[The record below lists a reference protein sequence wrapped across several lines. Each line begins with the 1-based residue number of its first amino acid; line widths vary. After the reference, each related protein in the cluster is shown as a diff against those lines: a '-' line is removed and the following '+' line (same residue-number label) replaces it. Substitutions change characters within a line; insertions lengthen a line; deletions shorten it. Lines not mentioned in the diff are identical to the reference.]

1 METQKESIMAD
12 VKKLAPFILKW
23 EGGFVNDPDDLGGA
37 TNMGVTMATYKV
49 YCKRKGRPEP
59 AIDDLKHLSNDEWI
73 DILKSL
79 YWDKWK
85 ADQIKSQSVANILVD
100 WVWAS
105 GNYGIKIPQELLGVT
120 ADGIVGK
127 NTLAAVNNYPSQHEL
142 FDKIRQARLDY
153 IDRICKSRPVNEKN
167 RRGWCNRIN
176 NLYFEE

>member
-1 METQKESIMAD
+1 M
-12 VKKLAPFILKW
+12 
-23 EGGFVNDPDDLGGA
+23 
-37 TNMGVTMATYKV
+37 
-49 YCKRKGRPEP
+49 
-59 AIDDLKHLSNDEWI
+59 
-73 DILKSL
+73 KSL

-105 GNYGIKIPQELLGVT
+105 GNYGVKIPQKLLGVT

-142 FDKIRQARLDY
+142 FDKIRQERLDY
-153 IDRICKSRPVNEKN
+153 IDRICKSRPTNEKY